1 MIRNIVL
8 YVPALAL
15 ISLLACGQKPA
26 PAKAAAPTSDLNEV
40 AMKPL
45 AEPPKAGLWLIEP
58 KDGGTVTYRPVIVGT
73 ISDST
78 VRSIWVVV
86 RAKGM
91 PDYWVQP
98 MAALRNDGMWI
109 CQPYVG
115 LTDTKAGVA
124 FELRAVA
131 EPKPEVRSGEK
142 LAGWPEGR
150 YVSEV
155 VTVARQ

>member
-8 YVPALAL
+8 YVPALVL

-45 AEPPKAGLWLIEP
+45 AEPPKPGLWIIEP
-58 KDGGTVTYRPVIVGT
+58 KDGGNVAYRPVVVGT

-78 VRSIWVVV
+78 VRSIWIVV
-86 RAKGM
+86 RAKGTSE
-91 PDYWVQP
+91 YWVQP

-115 LTDTKAGVA
+115 LAETKPGVP

-131 EPKPEVRSGEK
+131 EPKSEVRSGEK

-150 YVSEV
+150 YVSDV
-155 VTVARQ
+155 VTAARQ

>member
-1 MIRNIVL
+1 MLRSIILSLPV
-8 YVPALAL
+8 LAL
-15 ISLLACGQKPA
+15 VSMLACGEKPA
-26 PAKAAAPTSDLNEV
+26 PPKAAAPTSDLNEV

-45 AEPPKAGLWLIEP
+45 AEPPKPGLWVIEP
-58 KDGGTVTYRPVIVGT
+58 KEGGTVAHRPVVVGT

-86 RAKGM
+86 RARGTSE
-91 PDYWVQP
+91 YWVQP

-115 LTDTKAGVA
+115 LADTKAGVP

-131 EPKPEVRSGEK
+131 EPNPDIRSGEK

-150 YVSEV
+150 YRSEIIGV
-155 VTVARQ
+155 IRQ